1 VADTPRRAN
10 PIDSI
15 SPCFTLKVHFRQ
27 DRCAA
32 DWPIRTGPPINTVD
46 DRRCRRRFAEDG
58 DMAVKKGV
66 SRSSSSGSS
75 AESNTGLVVSLVIFI
90 LLTIGLGVTTYL
102 GFAGQEDYKKQADD
116 QKQQADAAK
125 KKAQAE
131 EAQKL
136 ALRLAM
142 GIGDASDKTA
152 FSAIKTSGGADLSAQ
167 VAKISDA
174 ISGNLRAMADN
185 PALVEL
191 IPRLKDNANAK
202 WDVQV
207 SDTPAKTFA
216 GLVDD
221 MTKAFKA
228 QLGRHQANTVTHTE
242 DKSNLDRRIQE
253 LEGKVAEANTALKK
267 AHDDLVR
274 VQNEKAESAVQASNK
289 IKQLSEQ
296 VALVTNEK
304 DNLNAAMSADLRRRD
319 LTIDSMTKVRD
330 NFRSRV
336 GPILEHLEKI
346 KLDRPEIRE
355 LAELHELLLKQ
366 FESVQALSND
376 TPKGTIVKIDRVTG
390 TVYVNLGSAD
400 YIRPGVTFSVL
411 PAGSTGK
418 AAASRERKGAIEIV
432 AILEPHLSAAKL
444 VEATNAVRDPM
455 LPGDLLFN
463 PAWNP
468 NQREHVAIAGIID
481 INGDGIDDT
490 QQMIRDLERQGVVVD
505 AFLDLKERAIK
516 GPGIS
521 EKTTYLI
528 LGEKPVLPPNVQ
540 LDNNPLTQ
548 AALDVIGKMEEM
560 KNKTKELGGQ
570 SVNYR
575 RFLTLMGFKLPKGMD
590 NQEISASSYLRGTQS
605 KGLDDGSTKPDIPK

>member
-1 VADTPRRAN
+1 M
-10 PIDSI
+10 
-15 SPCFTLKVHFRQ
+15 
-27 DRCAA
+27 AA
-32 DWPIRTGPPINTVD
+32 
-46 DRRCRRRFAEDG
+46 
-58 DMAVKKGV
+58 KKGV
-66 SRSSSSGSS
+66 SSRNSSSGSS

-102 GFAGQEDYKKQADD
+102 GFAGQEDYLKQA
-116 QKQQADAAK
+116 KDANDKANAANA
-125 KKAQAE
+125 KAQKE

-142 GIGDASDKTA
+142 GIGDANDKTA

-167 VAKISDA
+167 VTKISDA
-174 ISGNLRAMADN
+174 IAGNLRAMSDN
-185 PALVEL
+185 PTLVEL
-191 IPRLKDNANAK
+191 MPNLKQLANAK

-207 SDTPAKTFA
+207 ADAPAKTFA

-228 QLGRHQANTVTHTE
+228 QLGKQQANTVTYTE
-242 DKSNLDRRIQE
+242 DKGNLDRRIQE
-253 LEGKVAEANTALKK
+253 LDGKLAEATAALKK
-267 AHDDLVR
+267 SHDDLVR

-289 IKQLSEQ
+289 IKLLSEQ
-296 VALVTNEK
+296 VAMVTNEK
-304 DNLNAAMSADLRRRD
+304 DNLNAEKSTEIKKLGNQ
-319 LTIDSMTKVRD
+319 IESINKVRD
-330 NFRSRV
+330 NFRARV

-355 LAELHELLLKQ
+355 LGELHELLLKQ

-376 TPKGTIVKIDRVTG
+376 TPKGSVVKIDRVTG

-418 AAASRERKGAIEIV
+418 AAASRERKGAIEV
-432 AILEPHLSAAKL
+432 VTVLEPHLSAAKVL
-444 VEATNAVRDPM
+444 EATNAVRDPM

-505 AFLDLKERAIK
+505 AYLDLKERVIK

-528 LGEKPVLPPNVQ
+528 LGDKPILPPNVQ
-540 LDNNPLTQ
+540 LDNNPLTT
-548 AALDVIGKMEEM
+548 AALDVIAKMEDM
-560 KNKTKELGGQ
+560 KNKTRDLGGQ
-570 SVNYR
+570 QVNYR
-575 RFLTLMGFKLPKGMD
+575 RFLQLMGFKLPKGHEM
-590 NQEISASSYLRGTQS
+590 QEISASSYLRGTQT
-605 KGLDDGSTKPDIPK
+605 KGKDDGTTPDKP